1 MIIMAQLLKYVIH
14 TEINKF
20 TTAFSL
26 KQAPDKTKKG

>member
-26 KQAPDKTKKG
+26 KQAPDKAKTG